1 MFLLFF
7 FHPFD
12 ILCDEMGLPHYLI
25 DPGKPQQNSLVER
38 SHRTD
43 QEKFYEQNQFKSFKE
58 LRKKLRLWNM
68 EYNNTKHCGLN
79 GLTPN
84 QALRL

>member
-1 MFLLFF
+1 MNPRL
-7 FHPFD
+7 HAFD
-12 ILCDEMGLPHYLI
+12 ILCQELGIPHYLI
-25 DPGKPQQNSLVER
+25 DPGKPQQNAFVER

-43 QEKFYEQNQFKSFKE
+43 QEKFYEQIKLKSFEDLKY
-58 LRKKLRLWNM
+58 KLRLWNM
-68 EYNNTKHCGLN
+68 DYNDTKHCGLN